1 MPAIA
6 HASNL
11 FRRALALSI
20 LSAGLVGCESTQ
32 NTSDAQTS
40 GGTPTSDGAANLQER
55 RTTQSGGITIVH
67 DEWRQIG
74 YRWDWTG
81 YPNLASREDIKF
93 VDPYEDLL
101 VVQGQGNSLTIVD
114 AKTGRNRW
122 SDRPANPL
130 AEFVGVA
137 RDGQTLF
144 VCSQS
149 EVFVI
154 DANTGNW
161 SGRQPMSEVVNTP
174 PLRYGQTLI
183 FGTPTGELFSHRTDF
198 GVTAW
203 RYDIGGPIEANP
215 IWVAG
220 TVGAVAQDGSVA
232 FLTPDAALAIS
243 TARVGGPVRTNP
255 VTDGTMMFIACMD
268 QSVYAF
274 APENERH
281 VWRYRTNEELSI
293 QPTYDA
299 GVLYVTVPGTGLV
312 ALDAMR
318 GSENWIGPDAGG
330 VVIGKRS
337 GSLIVWDGQ
346 EIKAVEPSNGDV
358 LASFRVNG
366 VAAVETDAFENGQLY
381 LVTDQNAVIRFVP
394 R

>member
-1 MPAIA
+1 MPAFA

-11 FRRALALSI
+11 LGRTLALSV
-20 LSAGLVGCESTQ
+20 LSAGLIGCESTQ
-32 NTSDAQTS
+32 TTS
-40 GGTPTSDGAANLQER
+40 GPRASSGSSSGEAAAAQER
-55 RTTQSGGITIVH
+55 RTTASGGITIVH
-67 DEWRQIG
+67 DDWRQLG
-74 YRWDWTG
+74 YRWDWSG
-81 YPNLASREDIKF
+81 YPNLARREDVKF
-93 VDPYEDLL
+93 VDAYQDLL
-101 VVQGQGNSLTIVD
+101 VVQGQGNSLTIID

-122 SDRPANPL
+122 SDRPSNPL

-137 RDGQTLF
+137 RDGETLY

-161 SGRQPMSEVVNTP
+161 AGRQPMSEVVNTP

-183 FGTPTGELFSHRTDF
+183 FGTPTGEVFSHRTDF
-198 GVTAW
+198 GVTSW
-203 RYDIGGPIEANP
+203 RYDIGGPIEADP
-215 IWVAG
+215 IWVSGAI
-220 TVGAVAQDGSVA
+220 GAVSQDGTVA
-232 FLTPDAALAIS
+232 FLTPDAALALS
-243 TARVGGPVRTNP
+243 TARVGGPMRTNP
-255 VTDGTMMFIACMD
+255 VTDGTMMFVACMD

-274 APENERH
+274 APDQGRH

-299 GVLYVTVPGTGLV
+299 GVLYVTVPRTGLV
-312 ALDAMR
+312 ALDALR
-318 GSENWIGPDAGG
+318 GRENWIGPDAGG
-330 VVIGKRS
+330 RVVGKRS

-358 LASFRVNG
+358 LSSFRVRG
-366 VAAVETDAFENGQLY
+366 VSAVETDAFEDGNLY
-381 LVTDQNAVIRFVP
+381 LVTDQNAVIRFAP